1 MSELTNPRNADLRRQ
16 LLATVSTLALAVVIN
31 APQASASD
39 DDSDNP
45 VVWIEL
51 GGQLE
56 KQSGQ
61 GDAFIPSFITKNAP
75 LPGFKGVDFQ
85 SQTGNNY
92 ANGFE
97 GKLTFQPENSDWVF
111 SASALYGR
119 ANSTKILSHITP
131 GHHLT
136 IKTLY
141 VHYSLTNYD
150 PNRFGCCKTIAY
162 TTGFH
167 HAYANMKAQ
176 ADYTHAVLDFMAGKD
191 VGLGMFGHNGSSVIS
206 AGVRFAQFT
215 SRANVTIHGRPDRE
229 FVKHY
234 IHYGHFTYSRYRALA
249 TNRYSVIEDS
259 KHDFHGVGPAISWN
273 ASASLLGHP
282 QNGELG
288 LDWGVNAAVL
298 FGKQSAAGEHHT
310 STVYVGYNSN
320 SRGHYYKSGGFN
332 RRRTVTVPNL
342 GGFAGLSFRYSDA
355 KISLGYRG
363 DFFFGA
369 MDAGN
374 DTRKSE
380 TVGFSGPFATLSV
393 GLGG

>member
-1 MSELTNPRNADLRRQ
+1 MSELTNPRSADLRWR
-16 LLATVSTLALAVVIN
+16 LLTTVSALALLTSVSEAQI
-31 APQASASD
+31 AKAD
-39 DDSDNP
+39 DGDHP
-45 VVWIEL
+45 VVWVEL

-56 KQSGQ
+56 KQAGQ
-61 GDAFIPSFITKNAP
+61 GDAFIPDFIPKNAS
-75 LPGFKGVDFQ
+75 LPGFKGVNFQ

-97 GKLTFQPENSDWVF
+97 GKLSFEPENSDWVF

-131 GHHLT
+131 GHRLT
-136 IKTLY
+136 IKSLY

-150 PNRFGCCKTIAY
+150 PNRLGCCKTISY
-162 TTGFH
+162 TSQAH

-176 ADYTHAVLDFMAGKD
+176 ANYTHAVLDFMAGKD
-191 VGLGMFGHNGSSVIS
+191 VGLGMFGHAGSSVLS

-234 IHYGHFTYSRYRALA
+234 VHYGPFTYSRYRALP
-249 TNRYSVIEDS
+249 TNRYSVIDDS
-259 KHDFHGVGPAISWN
+259 ERDFRGVGPAISWN
-273 ASASLLGHP
+273 ASASLLGNP
-282 QNGELG
+282 RNGELE
-288 LDWGVNAAVL
+288 LDWGANAAVL
-298 FGKQSAAGEHHT
+298 FGKQLAQGEHHS
-310 STVYVGYNSN
+310 STIHSGYY
-320 SRGHYYKSGGFN
+320 SRGQSYQSGSFN

-342 GGFAGLSFRYSDA
+342 GGFAGLSFLYADA
-355 KISLGYRG
+355 KVSFGYRG

-374 DTRKSE
+374 DTKKTES
-380 TVGFSGPFATLSV
+380 VGFYGPFATISV